1 MSEIQ
6 QAAQSAKGL
15 AKQFRNVLV
24 VVEALENIGSLE
36 TAFEEITERVRQ
48 INELRVKAVDQ
59 RLIAEGSLKETL
71 RKLDNADVD
80 LVAALSS
87 AERVVAEAATAGE
100 TIVDEARTAANVIA
114 EVSENRKRNA
124 QRDYNASMKHFNV
137 REQAAIGRLEI
148 INKELAELRERIGSK

>member
-15 AKQFRNVLV
+15 AKQFRSVLV
-24 VVEALENIGSLE
+24 VVEALENIGNLE
-36 TAFEEITERVRQ
+36 TAFEEITKRVRE

-71 RKLDNADVD
+71 RKLDNAGVD
-80 LVAALSS
+80 LAAALSS

-100 TIVDEARTAANVIA
+100 TIVDEARKAANVVA
-114 EVSENRKRNA
+114 EVSEIVNEMLSGSLMRPWRA
-124 QRDYNASMKHFNV
+124 TTFAS
-137 REQAAIGRLEI
+137 RLLLGAW
-148 INKELAELRERIGSK
+148 KL